1 MPRPRFTLRVVLIGV
16 TLFALLL
23 GLTQWRNHY
32 IHCEVNSLTDSG
44 CNIYTRIS
52 ATDALEVPSIGL
64 SEEWIDRLW
73 QRRANRGNITA
84 TDLGD
89 GTLRMGQDVVGRDE
103 FEAKVLTLQERLIS
117 LGAERIF
124 LQIDGQ
130 APYHL
135 PAWIE
140 DFKQRS
146 KMIVLF
152 GDSGTST
159 YGPGGANPDTPL

>member
-1 MPRPRFTLRVVLIGV
+1 MPRPRFTLRAVLICV
-16 TLFALLL
+16 TLCALVL
-23 GLTQWRNHY
+23 GLAQWRNRF
-32 IHCEVNSLTDSG
+32 IRNEVDSLANSG

-52 ATDALEVPSIGL
+52 ATDALEVPGIGL

-73 QRRANRGNITA
+73 QRRPNRGNITA

-89 GTLRMGQDVVGRDE
+89 GTLRLGQDTVGRDE
-103 FEAKVLTLQERLIS
+103 FKEIVLSLQERLTS
-117 LGAERIF
+117 LGVERIF

-135 PAWIE
+135 PAWLE
-140 DFKQRS
+140 DFKRRS
-146 KMIVLF
+146 EMIVLF